1 MIKGKNI
8 SIGLK
13 IGLGFFILGLVLLTI
28 LFILLIPKIEKEQYN
43 NALRQTQRMVVLT
56 KYQIHL
62 VVDYLQKHSHFEKE
76 KAQNEIINILD
87 KIKIKS
93 QTPNYEDKN
102 QELES
107 IASNYNCSIEL
118 ISSTH
123 SKYFKNEKV
132 NQIFPFQDIQWNQW
146 KNIDPSDSFCPHP
159 TFLLY
164 KTHLHNEEVQLTCSS
179 AFKNTYQNI
188 EEKVKKIVQEG
199 FSLTHN
205 IHKGKVYIMWINN
218 NIEQESF
225 EKPIHLIDNVHNKN
239 YCVSKISNFRLPQTG
254 ELAIKEILN
263 VEDTQYFEHQLEGKD
278 TLTWI
283 SKIYQQNNKSFIFVL
298 SAFEEDFKKNI
309 SNPIHTILP
318 ISILSLLISVLLG
331 WFLVKRWIKNIE
343 VLSQTARKIC
353 LGKTNLRSHIKGNDD
368 IGVLGVAFDSMLDT
382 LEENIKNLDSKVE
395 NRTMQLSK
403 LLKTKEILLKEIH
416 HRVKN
421 NLALTINFIKLQK
434 DKIDDEST
442 VYMLTKIENRIHTMA
457 LLHTKLYESED
468 LNSIH
473 LKKYITELVFNIAS
487 SFDISKNV
495 SIECHID
502 DVILDIDYALP
513 CGLIINETVTN
524 AMKYAFTNQV
534 GQLHIFL
541 EQNQHEYILKISD
554 NGIGLCHSFN
564 LEDSK
569 TLGLRLI
576 YLITTTQLN
585 GTVKYY
591 NDKGLHFIIT
601 FPKE

>member
-13 IGLGFFILGLVLLTI
+13 IGFGFFILGLVLLTI

-43 NALRQTQRMVVLT
+43 NALKQTQRMVVLT

-62 VVDYLQKHSHFEKE
+62 VVDYLQKYSHFEKE

-93 QTPNYEDKN
+93 QNPNYEDKN
-102 QELES
+102 KELEG

-132 NQIFPFQDIQWNQW
+132 NQIFPFQDIKWNQW

-164 KTHLHNEEVQLTCSS
+164 KTHLHNEEIQLTCSS

-218 NIEQESF
+218 NIEQESL
-225 EKPIHLIDNVHNKN
+225 EKPMYLIDNVHNKN

-263 VEDTQYFEHQLEGKD
+263 VEDTQYYEHQLEGKN

-283 SKIYQQNNKSFIFVL
+283 SKIYEQNNKSFIFVL
-298 SAFEEDFKKNI
+298 SAFEEDFKNNI

-331 WFLVKRWIKNIE
+331 WFLVKRWINNIE
-343 VLSQTARKIC
+343 VLSQTAREIC

-403 LLKTKEILLKEIH
+403 LLKSKEILLKEIH

-434 DKIDDEST
+434 AKIDDEST
-442 VYMLTKIENRIHTMA
+442 CHMLTDIENRIHTMG
-457 LLHTKLYESED
+457 LLHTKLYESKD

-473 LKKYITELVFNIAS
+473 LKKYISELVFDIAS
-487 SFDISKNV
+487 SFDISKKI

-554 NGIGLCHSFN
+554 NGIGLCNSFN

-569 TLGLRLI
+569 TLGLRLV

-585 GTVKYY
+585 GTIEHY